1 MCGRFSLSSNL
12 EELKNEFSNE
22 VSGNFPAKYNISPGQ
37 CPVVISLKKNNF
49 YLNKIHWG
57 FKVPKLGKLVIN
69 ARSETIIEKPLFK
82 NLLLQNRCLIPAN
95 SWFEWDN
102 EKKPYLIKHKKNDII
117 AFAGLQRIEKNE
129 ESSFVIITADAG
141 KDLKK
146 IHNRTP
152 LVINKENFLF
162 WLGNDYEKACNILK
176 PINSNDYIFYPV
188 SPKVGKISNDNI
200 SVTEKYN
207 EKESQLNLFSN

>member
-12 EELKNEFSNE
+12 EELRNVFSNE
-22 VSGNFPAKYNISPGQ
+22 ISGNFPSNYNISPGQ
-37 CPVVISLKKNNF
+37 TSAVISSKKNNL
-49 YLNKIHWG
+49 YLNKIQWG
-57 FKVPKLGKLVIN
+57 FKVPKLSKLVIN
-69 ARSETIIEKPLFK
+69 ARSETINEKPLFK
-82 NLLLQNRCLIPAN
+82 NLLQQNRCLIPAN

-102 EKKPYLIKHKKNDII
+102 ENKPHLIKHKKNDII
-117 AFAGLQRIEKNE
+117 AFAGLQRLEGNKEK
-129 ESSFVIITADAG
+129 SFVIITAEAERN
-141 KDLKK
+141 LKT
-146 IHNRTP
+146 IHKRTP

-188 SPKVGKISNDNI
+188 SPKVGKVSNCNI
-200 SVTEKYN
+200 SVTEKYL

>member
-12 EELKNEFSNE
+12 EELQNEFSNE
-22 VSGNFPAKYNISPGQ
+22 ISSNFPARYNISPGQ
-37 CPVVISLKKNNF
+37 SPVVISLKKNNF

-69 ARSETIIEKPLFK
+69 ARSETITEKPLFK

-117 AFAGLQRIEKNE
+117 AFAGLQRIEENQE
-129 ESSFVIITADAG
+129 RSFVIITTDAE

-152 LVINKENFLF
+152 LVIKKENFLL
-162 WLGNDYEKACNILK
+162 WLGNDYKKAYNFLK
-176 PINSNDYIFYPV
+176 PMNSNEYTFHPV

-200 SVTEKYN
+200 SVTEKYH

>member
-22 VSGNFPAKYNISPGQ
+22 ISGNFPAKYNISPGQ
-37 CPVVISLKKNNF
+37 NSVVISLKKNNL
-49 YLNKIHWG
+49 YLNQIQWG
-57 FKVPKLGKLVIN
+57 FKVPKLSKLVIN
-69 ARSETIIEKPLFK
+69 ARLETINEKLLFK
-82 NLLLQNRCLIPAN
+82 NLFQQNRCLIPAN
-95 SWFEWDN
+95 SWFEWNN
-102 EKKPYLIKHKKNDII
+102 ENKPYLIKHKKNDII
-117 AFAGLQRIEKNE
+117 AFAGLQRLEENKEK
-129 ESSFVIITADAG
+129 SFVIITAEAG
-141 KDLKK
+141 RNLKT
-146 IHNRTP
+146 IHKRTP

-200 SVTEKYN
+200 SVTEKYL
-207 EKESQLNLFSN
+207 EKERQLNLFSN

>member
-22 VSGNFPAKYNISPGQ
+22 ISGNFPAKYNISPGQ
-37 CPVVISLKKNNF
+37 NSVVISLKKNNL
-49 YLNKIHWG
+49 YLNQIQWG
-57 FKVPKLGKLVIN
+57 FKVPKLSKLVIN
-69 ARSETIIEKPLFK
+69 ARLETINEKLLFK
-82 NLLLQNRCLIPAN
+82 NLFQQNRCLIPAN
-95 SWFEWDN
+95 SWFEWNN
-102 EKKPYLIKHKKNDII
+102 ENKPYLIKHKKNDII
-117 AFAGLQRIEKNE
+117 AFAGLQRLEENKEK
-129 ESSFVIITADAG
+129 SFVIITAEAG
-141 KDLKK
+141 RNLKT
-146 IHNRTP
+146 IHKRTP

-200 SVTEKYN
+200 SVTEKYL
-207 EKESQLNLFSN
+207 EKEIQFNLFSN

>member
-12 EELKNEFSNE
+12 EELQNEFSNE
-22 VSGNFPAKYNISPGQ
+22 ISGNFPAKYNISPGQ
-37 CPVVISLKKNNF
+37 NSVVISLKKNIF

-57 FKVPKLGKLVIN
+57 FKVPKLVKLVIN

-82 NLLLQNRCLIPAN
+82 NLLLKNRCLIPAN

-117 AFAGLQRIEKNE
+117 AFAGLQRLE
-129 ESSFVIITADAG
+129 ENKERSFVIITAEAG
-141 KDLKK
+141 KNLKT
-146 IHNRTP
+146 IHKRTP
-152 LVINKENFLF
+152 LVVNKENFLF

-200 SVTEKYN
+200 LVTEKYH

>member
-12 EELKNEFSNE
+12 EELQNEFSNE
-22 VSGNFPAKYNISPGQ
+22 ISGNFPAKYNISPGQ
-37 CPVVISLKKNNF
+37 SPVVISLKKNNF

-95 SWFEWDN
+95 SWFEWNN
-102 EKKPYLIKHKKNDII
+102 ENKPYLIKHKKNDII
-117 AFAGLQRIEKNE
+117 AFAGLQRLE
-129 ESSFVIITADAG
+129 ENKERSFVIITAEAR
-141 KDLKK
+141 KNLKK
-146 IHNRTP
+146 IHKRTP

-176 PINSNDYIFYPV
+176 PMNANEYTFHPV

-200 SVTEKYN
+200 SVTEKYH

>member
-22 VSGNFPAKYNISPGQ
+22 ISGNFPAKYNISPGQ
-37 CPVVISLKKNNF
+37 NSVVISLKKNNL
-49 YLNKIHWG
+49 YLNQIQWG
-57 FKVPKLGKLVIN
+57 FKVPKLSKLVIN

-82 NLLLQNRCLIPAN
+82 NLLFQNRCLIPAN

-117 AFAGLQRIEKNE
+117 AFAGLQRIEENQE
-129 ESSFVIITADAG
+129 RSFVIITADAE

-152 LVINKENFLF
+152 LVINKENFLL
-162 WLGNDYEKACNILK
+162 WLGNDYQKACNILK

-200 SVTEKYN
+200 SVTEKYL
-207 EKESQLNLFSN
+207 EKEIQFNLFSN

>member
-12 EELKNEFSNE
+12 EELQNEFSNE
-22 VSGNFPAKYNISPGQ
+22 ISGNFPAKYNISPGQ
-37 CPVVISLKKNNF
+37 SPVVISLKKNNF

-117 AFAGLQRIEKNE
+117 AFAGLQRLE
-129 ESSFVIITADAG
+129 ENKERSFVIITAEAERN
-141 KDLKK
+141 LKT
-146 IHNRTP
+146 IHKRTP

-200 SVTEKYN
+200 SVTEKYH

>member
-22 VSGNFPAKYNISPGQ
+22 ISGNFPAQYNISPGQ
-37 CPVVISLKKNNF
+37 SPVVISLKKNNF

-117 AFAGLQRIEKNE
+117 AFAGLQRIEENQE
-129 ESSFVIITADAG
+129 RSFIIITADAE

-152 LVINKENFLF
+152 LIINKENFLL

-188 SPKVGKISNDNI
+188 SPKVGKISNNNI
-200 SVTEKYN
+200 SVTEKYHKKKVN
-207 EKESQLNLFSN
+207 

>member
-12 EELKNEFSNE
+12 EELQNEFSNE
-22 VSGNFPAKYNISPGQ
+22 ISGNFPAKYNISPGQ
-37 CPVVISLKKNNF
+37 SPVVISLKKNNF
-49 YLNKIHWG
+49 NLNQIQWG
-57 FKVPKLGKLVIN
+57 FKVSKLGKLVIN
-69 ARSETIIEKPLFK
+69 ARSETINEKPLFK

-117 AFAGLQRIEKNE
+117 AFAGLQRIEENQ
-129 ESSFVIITADAG
+129 ESSFVIITTDAE

-146 IHNRTP
+146 IHKRTP

-200 SVTEKYN
+200 SVTEKYL
-207 EKESQLNLFSN
+207 EKEIQLNLFSN

>member
-12 EELKNEFSNE
+12 EELKKEFSNK

-37 CPVVISLKKNNF
+37 NSVVISLKNNNL
-49 YLNKIHWG
+49 YLSKIQWG
-57 FKVPKLGKLVIN
+57 FKVPKLSKLVIN
-69 ARSETIIEKPLFK
+69 ARSETINEKPLFK
-82 NLLLQNRCLIPAN
+82 NLFQQNRCLIPAN
-95 SWFEWDN
+95 SWFEWNN
-102 EKKPYLIKHKKNDII
+102 ENTPYLIKHKKNDII
-117 AFAGLQRIEKNE
+117 AFAGLQRLE
-129 ESSFVIITADAG
+129 ENKERSFVIITAEAERN
-141 KDLKK
+141 LKT
-146 IHNRTP
+146 IHKRTP

-176 PINSNDYIFYPV
+176 PIYSNDYIFYPV

-200 SVTEKYN
+200 SVTEKYF

>member
-12 EELKNEFSNE
+12 EELQKEFSNE
-22 VSGNFPAKYNISPGQ
+22 ISGNFPAKYNISPGQ
-37 CPVVISLKKNNF
+37 SPVVISLKKNNF

-117 AFAGLQRIEKNE
+117 AFAGLQRIEENKE
-129 ESSFVIITADAG
+129 RSFVIITTDAE

-152 LVINKENFLF
+152 LVINKENFLL
-162 WLGNDYEKACNILK
+162 WLGNDYEKAGNVLK
-176 PINSNDYIFYPV
+176 PMNANEYTFHPV

-200 SVTEKYN
+200 SVIEKYY

>member
-12 EELKNEFSNE
+12 EELQNEFSNE
-22 VSGNFPAKYNISPGQ
+22 ISGNFPAKYNISPGQ
-37 CPVVISLKKNNF
+37 SPVVISLKKNNF

-95 SWFEWDN
+95 SWFEWNN
-102 EKKPYLIKHKKNDII
+102 ENKPYLIKHKENDII
-117 AFAGLQRIEKNE
+117 AFAGLQRLE
-129 ESSFVIITADAG
+129 ENKERSFVIITAEAG
-141 KDLKK
+141 RNLKT
-146 IHNRTP
+146 IHKRTP

-188 SPKVGKISNDNI
+188 SPKVGKISNDDM
-200 SVTEKYN
+200 SVTKKYL

>member
-12 EELKNEFSNE
+12 EELQKEFSNE
-22 VSGNFPAKYNISPGQ
+22 ISGNFPAKYNISPGQ
-37 CPVVISLKKNNF
+37 SPVVISLKKNNF

-102 EKKPYLIKHKKNDII
+102 EKKPYLIKHNKNDII
-117 AFAGLQRIEKNE
+117 KLLGEPSTKSTFDNNVFIYIERKTSSSRLTRLGKKN
-129 ESSFVIITADAG
+129 
-141 KDLKK
+141 
-146 IHNRTP
+146 
-152 LVINKENFLF
+152 
-162 WLGNDYEKACNILK
+162 Y
-176 PINSNDYIFYPV
+176 
-188 SPKVGKISNDNI
+188 
-200 SVTEKYN
+200 
-207 EKESQLNLFSN
+207 

>member
-12 EELKNEFSNE
+12 EELQNEFSNE
-22 VSGNFPAKYNISPGQ
+22 ISGNFPAKYNISPGQ
-37 CPVVISLKKNNF
+37 SPVVISLKKNNF

-117 AFAGLQRIEKNE
+117 AFAGLQRIEENQ
-129 ESSFVIITADAG
+129 ESSFVIITADAE
-141 KDLKK
+141 KDLKT
-146 IHNRTP
+146 IHKRTP

-200 SVTEKYN
+200 SVTEKYH

>member
-22 VSGNFPAKYNISPGQ
+22 ISGNFPAKYNISPGQ
-37 CPVVISLKKNNF
+37 NSVVISLKKNNL
-49 YLNKIHWG
+49 YLNQIQWG
-57 FKVPKLGKLVIN
+57 FKVPKLSKLVIN

-95 SWFEWDN
+95 SWFEWNN
-102 EKKPYLIKHKKNDII
+102 EKKPYLIKHKENDII
-117 AFAGLQRIEKNE
+117 AFAGLQRLEENKEK
-129 ESSFVIITADAG
+129 SFVIITAEAG
-141 KDLKK
+141 RNLKT
-146 IHNRTP
+146 IHQRTP

-200 SVTEKYN
+200 SVTEKYL
-207 EKESQLNLFSN
+207 EKEIQFNLFSN

>member
-12 EELKNEFSNE
+12 EELQNEFSNE
-22 VSGNFPAKYNISPGQ
+22 ISGNFPAKYNISPGQ
-37 CPVVISLKKNNF
+37 SPVVISLKKNNF

-102 EKKPYLIKHKKNDII
+102 EKNPILLNIKKMI
-117 AFAGLQRIEKNE
+117 
-129 ESSFVIITADAG
+129 
-141 KDLKK
+141 
-146 IHNRTP
+146 
-152 LVINKENFLF
+152 
-162 WLGNDYEKACNILK
+162 
-176 PINSNDYIFYPV
+176 
-188 SPKVGKISNDNI
+188 
-200 SVTEKYN
+200 
-207 EKESQLNLFSN
+207 

>member
-12 EELKNEFSNE
+12 EELQNEFSNE
-22 VSGNFPAKYNISPGQ
+22 ISGNFPAKYNISPGQ
-37 CPVVISLKKNNF
+37 SPVVISLKKNNF

-95 SWFEWDN
+95 SWFEWNN
-102 EKKPYLIKHKKNDII
+102 ENKPYLIKHKKNEII
-117 AFAGLQRIEKNE
+117 AFAGLQRLE
-129 ESSFVIITADAG
+129 ENKERSFVIITAEAG
-141 KDLKK
+141 RNLKT
-146 IHNRTP
+146 IHKRTP

-176 PINSNDYIFYPV
+176 PMNANEYTFHPV

-200 SVTEKYN
+200 SVTEKYH

>member
-12 EELKNEFSNE
+12 EELQNEFSNE
-22 VSGNFPAKYNISPGQ
+22 ISGNFPAKYNISPGQ
-37 CPVVISLKKNNF
+37 SHVVISLKKNNF

-57 FKVPKLGKLVIN
+57 FKVSKLGKLVTN

-117 AFAGLQRIEKNE
+117 AFAGLQRIEENKE
-129 ESSFVIITADAG
+129 CSFVIITADAG

-162 WLGNDYEKACNILK
+162 WLENDYEKACNFLK
-176 PINSNDYIFYPV
+176 PMNANEYTFHPV

-200 SVTEKYN
+200 SVIEKYY

>member
-12 EELKNEFSNE
+12 EELQNEFSNE
-22 VSGNFPAKYNISPGQ
+22 ISGNFPAKYNISPGQ
-37 CPVVISLKKNNF
+37 SPVVISLKKNNF
-49 YLNKIHWG
+49 YLNQIQWG

-117 AFAGLQRIEKNE
+117 AFAGLQRIEENQ
-129 ESSFVIITADAG
+129 ESSFVIITADAE

-162 WLGNDYEKACNILK
+162 WLGNDDEKACNFLK
-176 PINSNDYIFYPV
+176 PLNSNDYIFYPV

-200 SVTEKYN
+200 SVTEKYH